1 MTRSK
6 ESGSHGGSDTALAHP
21 LLANPLL
28 ANPLLANPLL
38 VNPLKESTSIGGAL
52 QVVGQGALALAH
64 GSLSAGLLVARRS
77 ADAAKTVLSRARR
90 TSPAG
95 VVALASHSDGTRPGR
110 GRKALIVAGAVG
122 AVVAGGVV
130 FFRARRYEH
139 PPVAPEPP
147 RVDQARPVSE
157 GTAAEGT
164 D

>member
-6 ESGSHGGSDTALAHP
+6 ESGSHGGSHTALAR
-21 LLANPLL
+21 
-28 ANPLLANPLL
+28 PLL
-38 VNPLKESTSIGGAL
+38 VNPLKESTSLGGAL
-52 QVVGQGALALAH
+52 QVVSQGALALAY
-64 GSLSAGLLVARRS
+64 GSLSAGRLVARRS
-77 ADAAKTVLSRARR
+77 ADLAKTVLSRTRR

-95 VVALASHSDGTRPGR
+95 VVALASTDGTRTGR
-110 GRKALIVAGAVG
+110 GRKALVVAGAVG

-157 GTAAEGT
+157 GTVSEGT